1 MSVNKSKVRTLVQ
14 TTLKAVD
21 YFLWIYKLPFKTAN
35 FVMLHTHRHGSALQT
50 SLFLNLVNLEEK
62 LMQGKNI
69 TGWAVA
75 QTCCISQCAKY
86 RKSGIFGYRW
96 EQNP

>member
-1 MSVNKSKVRTLVQ
+1 LVQ

-69 TGWAVA
+69 SDIKLNMPRSRKMSRSRPINVSVSVSDPRLNVSVSVS
-75 QTCCISQCAKY
+75 IS
-86 RKSGIFGYRW
+86 
-96 EQNP
+96 